1 MKIKKVF
8 IYILIVVSI
17 LLIAIMI
24 FKLNQKGEKKMESKN
39 VKIEK
44 FEKFVPKNDFDFD
57 FALAKDKGY
66 SSSKENVTLEYL
78 KLQNKYNIG
87 LALFF
92 EDKLSIEQLDSKI
105 KALDVTN
112 VSKTSFQEIDS
123 TESYYQ
129 NTSHLNSNYIYLRNN
144 LRIERLKEAD
154 VELLKTMEL
163 ENKTEKEK
171 LLEMISRTY
180 NDVLSVKF
188 NNQKKENYNVIYTN
202 NGEENVNRKTIVFWL
217 SYQEKFDESGNYID
231 QEKEATKRNNIEKL
245 ATEYSLIFSEELNCD
260 VKIFV
265 HDI

>member
-1 MKIKKVF
+1 
-8 IYILIVVSI
+8 
-17 LLIAIMI
+17 
-24 FKLNQKGEKKMESKN
+24 MESKN

-78 KLQNKYNIG
+78 NLQNKYNIG

-144 LRIERLKEAD
+144 LRIERLKEA
-154 VELLKTMEL
+154 
-163 ENKTEKEK
+163 
-171 LLEMISRTY
+171 
-180 NDVLSVKF
+180 
-188 NNQKKENYNVIYTN
+188 
-202 NGEENVNRKTIVFWL
+202 
-217 SYQEKFDESGNYID
+217 
-231 QEKEATKRNNIEKL
+231 
-245 ATEYSLIFSEELNCD
+245 
-260 VKIFV
+260 
-265 HDI
+265 